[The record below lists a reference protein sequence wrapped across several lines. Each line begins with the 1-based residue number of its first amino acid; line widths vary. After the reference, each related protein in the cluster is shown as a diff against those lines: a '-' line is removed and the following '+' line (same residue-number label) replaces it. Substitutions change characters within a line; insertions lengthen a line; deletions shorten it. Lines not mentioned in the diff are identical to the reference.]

1 MNAILEQVKP
11 ETAAL
16 LAQLAQARRLSID
29 EFLSSLLPANERLP
43 GEERPL
49 YETATPEELAQALL
63 TWAHSHDRNSP
74 ELTLADVSR
83 ESIYEDR

>member
-1 MNAILEQVKP
+1 MNAIFEQVKP
-11 ETAAL
+11 ETAAML
-16 LAQLAQARRLSID
+16 GQLAHARSLSID
-29 EFLSSLLPANERLP
+29 ELLRNLLPVP
-43 GEERPL
+43 PSVKGEERPL

-74 ELTLADVSR
+74 GLTPSDVSR

>member
-16 LAQLAQARRLSID
+16 IGQLAHARRLSID
-29 EFLSSLLPANERLP
+29 ELLRSLLPAAESLKS
-43 GEERPL
+43 EERPL
-49 YETATPEELAQALL
+49 HETATPEELAQALL
-63 TWAHSHDRNSP
+63 AWAHGHDRNSP
-74 ELTLADVSR
+74 GLTLADVSR